1 MEIDRGKLFSRILP
15 FFPTAVAR
23 AETLRATSLEK
34 TRSAPN
40 VEKRYADRD
49 RLRNLT
55 ETRRGKDIQTA
66 GASKR

>member
-1 MEIDRGKLFSRILP
+1 MEIDRGKLFSLITP
-15 FFPTAVAR
+15 VFPHGGRPGKDVK
-23 AETLRATSLEK
+23 SDQSGK

-40 VEKRYADRD
+40 VQKRYADRD

-66 GASKR
+66 GVSKR